1 MTISGEPS
9 TPRERAE
16 HIANLMGGNGLSQTQ
31 QVALIAAKLV
41 QWSRSDC
48 FEAAGIA
55 DPCNGKTPQ
64 QVIEPLVW
72 YRGDGW
78 QHGGMAETWKD
89 RAQELDKRETDV
101 IKAMMD
107 MQKAVGDDDRVPHE
121 TYQRTM
127 DIIAAWEAIE

>member
-1 MTISGEPS
+1 MTLSGEPS
-9 TPRERAE
+9 TPSERAAHLITLIGNPGISPAE
-16 HIANLMGGNGLSQTQ
+16 HAA
-31 QVALIAAKLV
+31 QVAGKLI

-89 RAQELDKRETDV
+89 RAQELDKRETDA